1 MQRVPQ
7 LQQLQ
12 LDHCLPGASTGDEKS
27 LRSYFTVVS
36 VSALTGERHYAMSP
50 TPESTRLDGISRRAF
65 LHACAGGLG
74 TVGLAGCISED
85 SSPEPDTPGTD
96 TAIPEDDHAMELD
109 LDTLEAETEVGTLQ
123 AQRAG
128 NSYVA
133 WIDDGE
139 AIGIAFLDDIG
150 ARADNEIVVHLY
162 DSQRLAVMLG
172 AIDAE
177 GAATLE
183 SEEPSDFE
191 ATADLVVE
199 DDAVTGTVT
208 VAGEEP
214 TEFTAD
220 AATGVSGVYWAHGT
234 EEDPDTRGSWVV
246 LSDGRQWGCACVIP
260 YTGPCCTCCLLN

>member
-1 MQRVPQ
+1 M
-7 LQQLQ
+7 
-12 LDHCLPGASTGDEKS
+12 
-27 LRSYFTVVS
+27 
-36 VSALTGERHYAMSP
+36 
-50 TPESTRLDGISRRAF
+50 
-65 LHACAGGLG
+65 G
-74 TVGLAGCISED
+74 TVGLAGCMSED
-85 SSPEPDTPGTD
+85 GSPEPDTPGTD
-96 TAIPEDDHAMELD
+96 TAIPEDDGAMELD

-123 AQRAG
+123 AQRAE
-128 NSYVA
+128 NSYVG

-150 ARADNEIVVHLY
+150 AGADDDIVVHLY
-162 DSQRLAVMLG
+162 DGQSLAIMLG

-191 ATADLVVE
+191 ATADLVVG

-208 VAGEEP
+208 VAVEEP
-214 TEFTAD
+214 REFTAD

-260 YTGPCCTCCLLN
+260 YTGPCCTCCLLE